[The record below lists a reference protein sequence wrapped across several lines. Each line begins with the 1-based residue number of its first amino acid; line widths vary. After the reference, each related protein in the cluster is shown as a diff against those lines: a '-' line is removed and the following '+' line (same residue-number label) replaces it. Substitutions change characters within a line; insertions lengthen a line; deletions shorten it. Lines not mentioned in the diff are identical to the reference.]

1 MKQAPI
7 RIVTYI
13 RTGSCPEGRVIEDRI
28 LKPITSAERKLGVK
42 DELAEWYRAHGSV
55 RPVRRVGD
63 RHRERVRRQPREERI
78 PHDPPKEI
86 QQEIYDE
93 MRGHFAL
100 VALDLA
106 RSKVINASEI
116 KDVEHELFRA
126 AIEELPKWDPA
137 KSPRRLFLYEATAM
151 NKLDVIRRLNST
163 TQKINY
169 QTTPISNAPIADEAT
184 ACDGLEVREIKAE
197 QLPDTS
203 PRSIG
208 RLEFELALHDLAAML
223 DPDELLALD
232 YLLQGY
238 EGTEVADLMGQ
249 RYTTWRK
256 NILESLQMKAECCGF
271 YPHNK

>member
-1 MKQAPI
+1 M
-7 RIVTYI
+7 
-13 RTGSCPEGRVIEDRI
+13 IEDRI
-28 LKPITSAERKLGVK
+28 LKPIRSAERKLGVK
-42 DELAEWYRAHGSV
+42 DELTERYRTYGSV
-55 RPVRRVGD
+55 RPVRRVAD
-63 RHRERVRRQPREERI
+63 RHRERVRRQPHEERI
-78 PHDPPKEI
+78 PHDPPKEL

-93 MRGHFAL
+93 MHGHFAL

-106 RSKVINASEI
+106 RSKVINAS
-116 KDVEHELFRA
+116 
-126 AIEELPKWDPA
+126 
-137 KSPRRLFLYEATAM
+137 
-151 NKLDVIRRLNST
+151 
-163 TQKINY
+163 
-169 QTTPISNAPIADEAT
+169 
-184 ACDGLEVREIKAE
+184 EIKAE

-238 EGTEVADLMGQ
+238 EGTEVAELMGQ